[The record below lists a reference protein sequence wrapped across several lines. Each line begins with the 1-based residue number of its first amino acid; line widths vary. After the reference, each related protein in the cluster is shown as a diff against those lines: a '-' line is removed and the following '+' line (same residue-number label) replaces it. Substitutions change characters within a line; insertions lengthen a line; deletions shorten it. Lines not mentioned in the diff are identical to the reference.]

1 MLDILPALL
10 WIVAAVIAVNICSIT
25 AIRGNIFSK
34 TKRDVYPVRWSI
46 VGLHFTSLVIG
57 ALPYPV
63 YAMFKS
69 GFSAKF
75 QRFYEQVGWP
85 SAALMILLIAAELV
99 SAGQKW
105 HEKRNGKKT
114 QTSHQRLTVKG
125 AQRSENATR
134 HTVGLYRAK
143 S

>member
-63 YAMFKS
+63 YTMFKS
-69 GFSAKF
+69 GFSVKF
-75 QRFYEQVGWP
+75 RHFYEQVGWP

-99 SAGQKW
+99 FMYLQA
-105 HEKRNGKKT
+105 RNGMKSEMERKLN
-114 QTSHQRLTVKG
+114 RAIKG
-125 AQRSENATR
+125 
-134 HTVGLYRAK
+134 
-143 S
+143 